1 MCHILAAHAMNGKSS
16 QCKTC
21 VCCTH
26 PLHKAEIPL
35 NKASEAQ
42 AKQGEERDLQTIRK
56 ASGFLFTGGRE
67 SQRLQL
73 QGLHLSHFRN
83 TVSDH
88 LDLANVREDRS

>member
-42 AKQGEERDLQTIRK
+42 AKQGEEKDLQTIRK
-56 ASGFLFTGGRE
+56 ASGSLFTGGRVKSE
-67 SQRLQL
+67 RDCSYRDCISLTL
-73 QGLHLSHFRN
+73 EIEYLINSH
-83 TVSDH
+83 
-88 LDLANVREDRS
+88 DLGSCK

>member
-1 MCHILAAHAMNGKSS
+1 MGHILAAHAMNGKSS

-56 ASGFLFTGGRE
+56 ASGLSVYWRE
-67 SQRLQL
+67 GKVRQRLQL

-83 TVSDH
+83 IVSDQFY
-88 LDLANVREDRS
+88 LGFCK